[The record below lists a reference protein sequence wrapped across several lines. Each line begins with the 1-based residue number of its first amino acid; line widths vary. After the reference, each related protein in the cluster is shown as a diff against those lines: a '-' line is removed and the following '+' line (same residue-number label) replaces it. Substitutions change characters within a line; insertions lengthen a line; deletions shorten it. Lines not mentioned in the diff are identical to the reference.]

1 MKFCY
6 ACGTITPGEP
16 LYCSKCACTYDVKL
30 CPRHHANA
38 RGAEACIQ
46 CGSKDLSKPQPR
58 IPAGLQLLALMTR
71 LALGLLLF
79 YATLALL
86 IALLR
91 AREVQQFFVAMGILL
106 AVLWGLWTKL
116 PDWFQEG
123 IRDFVIRRR
132 ERDDH

>member
-6 ACGTITPGEP
+6 ACGSLTPGEP
-16 LYCSKCACTYDVKL
+16 QYCQKCGCTYDVKL
-30 CPRHHANA
+30 CARHHANP
-38 RGAEACIQ
+38 RGAEVCAK

-58 IPAGLQLLALMTR
+58 IPAALQLLALLAR

-86 IALLR
+86 VALLR
-91 AREVQQFFVAMGILL
+91 AEQVRQFFVAAGILL

-116 PDWFQEG
+116 PDWFQEA
-123 IRDFVIRRR
+123 IREFVVRRR
-132 ERDDH
+132 ERDDD